1 MIHGNEEH
9 LTDSPIPLSCV
20 QICFDNIVLVLA
32 NPVMPPHLYHNPT
45 GNDPVIRL
53 FKLYIRH
60 HIMLTHRHITW
71 FKKCRRTS
79 SIRTVMNAVMDNGVI
94 QADNTIAY
102 GRFALSKCAQNQ
114 ACRSTL
120 EMQKLSDMCD
130 LSTVFAS
137 QYSSGPAITAKLR
150 HRNNSNA
157 SETAGRLR
165 GSKRKGIDE
174 EAGPSSSHRSK
185 RRRNS
190 LSYISEIRRSW
201 RAYLEDLLKECEVER
216 EEKFQ
221 SLNKRRT
228 RRRKQKVSAPS
239 LFEVLCSEMLQVTKE
254 EDCCIIASQLGDCCS
269 VCGLLLNRENVEV

>member
-1 MIHGNEEH
+1 MK
-9 LTDSPIPLSCV
+9 LV

-32 NPVMPPHLYHNPT
+32 NPVMPSSLYHNPT

-79 SIRTVMNAVMDNGVI
+79 SIRTVMNAVMDNGVL
-94 QADNTIAY
+94 QADKTIAY
-102 GRFALSKCAQNQ
+102 GRFALSKCAQTQ

-120 EMQKLSDMCD
+120 EMKKLSSMCD

-150 HRNNSNA
+150 HRNNSSA
-157 SETAGRLR
+157 SETAGKAR
-165 GSKRKGIDE
+165 GAKRKSIDE
-174 EAGPSSSHRSK
+174 EGSPSSASPSRNKKH
-185 RRRNS
+185 RNS
-190 LSYISEIRRSW
+190 LSFIAETRRSW
-201 RAYLEDLLKECEVER
+201 RAYLEDLLKECEAER
-216 EEKFQ
+216 EEKFS

-228 RRRKQKVSAPS
+228 RRRRQKISVKS
-239 LFEVLCSEMLQVTKE
+239 LFESLCWDMLQVTKE

-269 VCGLLLNRENVEV
+269 VCGLLLNRENVEG